1 MNTKLLHQLFYSV
14 ALLIAVSF
22 TSYGQTTITVN
33 PGQSIQSAVNA
44 ATPGTTIRVTVGTYN
59 QKVKFSGKSGTSGNL
74 ITLKA
79 DAGVIL
85 DGTGL
90 TPSDREG
97 MISIF
102 NSSYIR
108 VEGFEIQNFIT
119 GGGTTPVGI
128 LMEGSGSH
136 VQIVNNKIHNI
147 RNNSTCK
154 DPCSEGAHGLA
165 VFGTSSAGI
174 TDILIQ
180 GNEVYANVLQSSESM
195 VINGNVD
202 RFEVLYNNVHD
213 NDNIGY
219 DFIGYEGEC
228 SGCGDNDRARN
239 GVVRG
244 NISSNNTS
252 TSNPWY
258 AGEGSADGFY
268 VDGGQYILFEQNI
281 ATGNDLGF
289 EFASEHPNKATED
302 ILMINNYV
310 YNNRQVGLS
319 LGGYASGLGQSR
331 RIQVYNNSFY
341 KNKGWGTEIIFQYD
355 VLNSQIANNIFFGEG
370 SAAQD
375 FESTGSG
382 SSGNV
387 WGTNIWWGTSTASS
401 GLPGTLIV
409 KDPLYVSPTTGNL
422 NIQSTSPAINVGTLY
437 PDITT
442 WTSPIWDA
450 YFPPSGNIP
459 ANGNVDYNNDPRIIG
474 SAIDIGGDEYNSG
487 TVTIPTAPSSLV
499 ATANSSS
506 QITINW
512 TDNSTNEIS
521 FIVERSL
528 SSSSGFAQVA
538 TVGSNVTSYVNT
550 GLASGTTYYY
560 RVAATNSAGTSFYS
574 NVANATTTTVVTI
587 PIAPS
592 SLVATTNSS
601 SQITI
606 NWTDN
611 SNNETSFVI
620 ERSLSSSSG
629 FAQVATVGS
638 NVTSYVNTALASGTS
653 YYYRVAATNSAGT
666 SAYSNVANATTQ
678 NSTSTVITID
688 GNTSDWSNVPAISTS
703 GTGGLTSLK
712 AYNDATYLYL
722 LVQGTTRANYI
733 VFINSDNVTSTGY
746 KSGLWSPEGS
756 DYDLENGTL
765 YKYTGTG
772 LNWRW
777 STSGVAQSGIAAV
790 KNSSVIEIRIPR
802 ANLVGMAST
811 IKLGVDIENSS
822 WTTVAT
828 IPAEGSAQASYTFI
842 DAPVVPAQSV
852 LPPEA
857 STGVFYPNPSSG
869 SVVFAYTVTE
879 GDPEMEVC
887 IYDQTGTK
895 IMNFIPDQSSI
906 GDKELQMELNHLTN
920 GRYFVTIRKGMS
932 ISKRLLL
939 IQK

>member
-1 MNTKLLHQLFYSV
+1 V
-14 ALLIAVSF
+14 
-22 TSYGQTTITVN
+22 
-33 PGQSIQSAVNA
+33 A
-44 ATPGTTIRVTVGTYN
+44 AT
-59 QKVKFSGKSGTSGNL
+59 
-74 ITLKA
+74 
-79 DAGVIL
+79 
-85 DGTGL
+85 
-90 TPSDREG
+90 
-97 MISIF
+97 
-102 NSSYIR
+102 NS
-108 VEGFEIQNFIT
+108 
-119 GGGTTPVGI
+119 
-128 LMEGSGSH
+128 
-136 VQIVNNKIHNI
+136 
-147 RNNSTCK
+147 
-154 DPCSEGAHGLA
+154 A
-165 VFGTSSAGI
+165 GTSSYS
-174 TDILIQ
+174 
-180 GNEVYANVLQSSESM
+180 NVAN
-195 VINGNVD
+195 
-202 RFEVLYNNVHD
+202 
-213 NDNIGY
+213 
-219 DFIGYEGEC
+219 
-228 SGCGDNDRARN
+228 
-239 GVVRG
+239 
-244 NISSNNTS
+244 
-252 TSNPWY
+252 
-258 AGEGSADGFY
+258 
-268 VDGGQYILFEQNI
+268 
-281 ATGNDLGF
+281 AT
-289 EFASEHPNKATED
+289 
-302 ILMINNYV
+302 
-310 YNNRQVGLS
+310 
-319 LGGYASGLGQSR
+319 
-331 RIQVYNNSFY
+331 
-341 KNKGWGTEIIFQYD
+341 
-355 VLNSQIANNIFFGEG
+355 
-370 SAAQD
+370 
-375 FESTGSG
+375 
-382 SSGNV
+382 
-387 WGTNIWWGTSTASS
+387 
-401 GLPGTLIV
+401 
-409 KDPLYVSPTTGNL
+409 TT
-422 NIQSTSPAINVGTLY
+422 TV
-437 PDITT
+437 
-442 WTSPIWDA
+442 
-450 YFPPSGNIP
+450 
-459 ANGNVDYNNDPRIIG
+459 
-474 SAIDIGGDEYNSG
+474 
-487 TVTIPTAPSSLV
+487 VTIPIAPSSLV

-512 TDNSTNEIS
+512 TDNSNNETS
-521 FIVERSL
+521 FVIERSL

-638 NVTSYVNTALASGTS
+638 NVTSYVNTALASGTT

-746 KSGLWSPEGS
+746 KSGLWSQEGS

-777 STSGVAQSGIAAV
+777 STSGVTQSGIAAV

-828 IPAEGSAQASYTFI
+828 IPAEGSAQATYTFI